1 MGYDLT
7 QLKAPRSA
15 GGLLR
20 FLVWLAEGPFGG
32 LLAKKFFADI
42 GIDAMRLEGAAEALP
57 LEHRLL
63 RVARQTHVEGG
74 EPACA
79 PEPPPASERPYETA
93 ADFVAAYRDGALTPE
108 DVAERD
114 VWSPG
119 STARESVDRL
129 GQFGQWLAD
138 TGLTVGIIGGPI
150 LVVAAIIFW
159 PVRALVRWLRG
170 RRQQAEPMPEA
181 Q

>member
-1 MGYDLT
+1 MEPGI
-7 QLKAPRSA
+7 
-15 GGLLR
+15 
-20 FLVWLAEGPFGG
+20 
-32 LLAKKFFADI
+32 ADQV
-42 GIDAMRLEGAAEALP
+42 
-57 LEHRLL
+57 HY
-63 RVARQTHVEGG
+63 VARVEESEGRLQTDTTITSEQ
-74 EPACA
+74 EDR
-79 PEPPPASERPYETA
+79 ASVDNSATTFLTA
-93 ADFVAAYRDGALTPE
+93 LPE